1 MAVPSPVRPLKPGS
15 QKMSQPSPKT
25 IPDWQTERAKKLHR
39 ACLSVQRAVHR
50 GGNVGTA
57 IARAS
62 RRLHGWP
69 FKCDPA
75 RRLSLSQKT
84 MRRNW
89 DAWRRGGQVPAA
101 LRLQYLQR
109 RPQISARLL
118 IRFAD
123 FCSRVQ
129 QPSVKTAWQNFS
141 ARGGSFG
148 RGRRTGNRLKITC
161 GQICY
166 HFPAAV
172 FYQMQAELKAIQTA
186 RMNLGQ
192 LRLKTIA
199 GIRDRLP
206 DRCRAKREMT
216 FEI

>member
-1 MAVPSPVRPLKPGS
+1 MKISRPSSKRTS
-15 QKMSQPSPKT
+15 E
-25 IPDWQTERAKKLHR
+25 WQMERGQILHH
-39 ACLSVQRAVHR
+39 ACLSVQRAIHR

-62 RRLHGWP
+62 RRLHGRP
-69 FKCDPA
+69 FQSDTS

-84 MRRNW
+84 MRRAW
-89 DAWRRGGQVPAA
+89 DSWRRGGQVPASV
-101 LRLQYLQR
+101 RLQYRQR
-109 RPQISARLL
+109 IPQISSRLL

-148 RGRRTGNRLKITC
+148 RGRRSGNRLKITY

-166 HFPAAV
+166 HFSAAA

-186 RMNLGQ
+186 QTNLGQ

-199 GIRDRLP
+199 DIRNRLP
-206 DRCRAKREMT
+206 DRPPRAKRENA